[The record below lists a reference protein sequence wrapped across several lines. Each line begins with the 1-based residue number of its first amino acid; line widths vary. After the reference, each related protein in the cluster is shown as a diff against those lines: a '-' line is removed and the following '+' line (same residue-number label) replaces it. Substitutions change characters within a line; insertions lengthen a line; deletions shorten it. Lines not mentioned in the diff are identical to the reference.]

1 MNDRDGR
8 PRRTAFL
15 LSQVGSFA
23 SSRFAE
29 RTREIGLTPSDAGVL
44 RLLGRTPGLSQRSLA
59 DRLGAVP
66 SRIVSLIDS
75 LETRGLVERVRS
87 SMDRRNYEL
96 RLTSQ
101 GDERL
106 AELRRIAEEHEAELL
121 SPLSREQ
128 ATQLEE
134 LLSVL
139 AGSAALD
146 PDLHRELRAR

>member
-15 LSQVGSFA
+15 LSQVGSLA

>member
-1 MNDRDGR
+1 MNDRDGL

-15 LSQVGSFA
+15 LSQVGSLA

-101 GDERL
+101 GEERL

-128 ATQLEE
+128 AAQLEE
-134 LLSVL
+134 LLAML
-139 AGSAALD
+139 AGSTALD